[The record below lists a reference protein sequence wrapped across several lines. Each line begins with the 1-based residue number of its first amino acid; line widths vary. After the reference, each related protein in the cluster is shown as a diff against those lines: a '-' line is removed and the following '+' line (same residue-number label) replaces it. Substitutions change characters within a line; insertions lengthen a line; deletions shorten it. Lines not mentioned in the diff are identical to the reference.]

1 MENMKRSRPILFV
14 LLLIIG
20 FAISIAFFLYMLDFV
35 RYFASP
41 SIDQLLGIQ
50 DVVEMFLITLFFFIT
65 IVFNLVFTILSM
77 KLCGIMNQ
85 MFPCEISS
93 NTVKLNLIE
102 LNPEKLDSRYFYAA
116 TDEQLVI
123 KQKVTNLD
131 KYVILCT
138 VLFFAFLGFA
148 ALTENDEG
156 KRSSSIVFFTT
167 SFIGFIYWIYMVRHI
182 ETTIFDRK
190 TGLVT
195 IPNILG
201 LPSQKIAMEKV
212 VQGNNLDLSNLMGLV
227 NTYTYAGRPIIPGD
241 LNSEWWSFYVWYMD
255 KNRPLPHGTLFE
267 AYHQKDFF
275 RRRAEGFLPP
285 KYPAY
290 FSISDDRYGY
300 VYGSEEFRNQQRLFR
315 INIATAYQKVF
326 KEIWKKDRTFSEEDI
341 TLIGI
346 YNQCYVFQL
355 KAPKNQKLELLEESD
370 IPNGSLFIDS
380 KKGKFF
386 EDYREI
392 K

>member
-1 MENMKRSRPILFV
+1 
-14 LLLIIG
+14 
-20 FAISIAFFLYMLDFV
+20 
-35 RYFASP
+35 
-41 SIDQLLGIQ
+41 
-50 DVVEMFLITLFFFIT
+50 
-65 IVFNLVFTILSM
+65 
-77 KLCGIMNQ
+77 
-85 MFPCEISS
+85 
-93 NTVKLNLIE
+93 
-102 LNPEKLDSRYFYAA
+102 
-116 TDEQLVI
+116 
-123 KQKVTNLD
+123 
-131 KYVILCT
+131 
-138 VLFFAFLGFA
+138 
-148 ALTENDEG
+148 
-156 KRSSSIVFFTT
+156 
-167 SFIGFIYWIYMVRHI
+167 
-182 ETTIFDRK
+182 
-190 TGLVT
+190 
-195 IPNILG
+195 
-201 LPSQKIAMEKV
+201 
-212 VQGNNLDLSNLMGLV
+212 
-227 NTYTYAGRPIIPGD
+227 
-241 LNSEWWSFYVWYMD
+241 MD

-290 FSISDDRYGY
+290 FPISDDRYGY